1 MALNR
6 RMIQVPAYINEDWS
20 VVFDYFC
27 ENFEFTIT
35 ETVSETEYKGY
46 FNNLTDIPFTLR
58 GNKTSDNYHYIEIY
72 LTYNKDDALDT
83 DLEINIL
90 DITFYNNMNSKNYA
104 YISGEGFL
112 FINPCDSTGIEY
124 LSGGCF
130 GFCITELLEKG
141 TDNSLGKIIMVRFN
155 YNAENYIKFNNLE
168 NIIYLASNQSSNGSI
183 SLGHICGLPAVDTTS
198 YSILPYFNFSTTNL
212 SILNTGARKLYQLS
226 FADKWYFKNL
236 YTIITSVSGGK
247 INVPLNYYSTL
258 KADEEVYVANPVAHT
273 VFNNSSSATTTY
285 LLIKIT

>member
-35 ETVSETEYKGY
+35 ETVSETEHKGY

-58 GNKTSDNYHYIEIY
+58 GKKTSDNYHYIEVY
-72 LTYNKDDALDT
+72 LTYNEDDALDT
-83 DLEINIL
+83 DLEENIL

-112 FINPCDSTGIEY
+112 FINPCDSTGIGY
-124 LSGGCF
+124 TSVSWL

-141 TDNSLGKIIMVRFN
+141 TDNSLGKIIMISG
-155 YNAENYIKFNNLE
+155 YNAKSYIKFNNLE
-168 NIIYLASNQSSNGSI
+168 NIIFLAASNSTNNSI
-183 SLGHICGLPAVDTTS
+183 SLGNICGIPAASAST
-198 YSILPYFNFSTTNL
+198 YNALPYFNFSTTNL
-212 SILNTGARKLYQLS
+212 SALNTGARKLYHLS

-236 YTIITSVSGGK
+236 YTIVTSISADK
-247 INVPLNYYSTL
+247 IEVPTNYYSTL
-258 KADEEVYVANPVAHT
+258 KADEEVYVANPVAYR
-273 VFNNSSSATTTY
+273 VLSNSSSATTTY
-285 LLIKIT
+285 TLIKIT